1 MPSTLASPEGC
12 GARSAVCHPRCV
24 QGARACEWDCGGGSP
39 ALPTPL
45 QARFR
50 NLRSLPHPIFGSAE
64 LRQRPEKGQSVR
76 EAWKAA
82 GDKQL
87 DLPLGLLT
95 VRDGTGLVPPFLRCP
110 CTCSRYCA
118 AFGALTWPSEPCH
131 HLLCTG
137 FRAPPL
143 VSRGFEGAEKQ
154 SQVLPFPWTALPRP
168 CCAQGLPHLTSF
180 PWGLVEKLA
189 RFYFVSQLGSVQAKP
204 LPGEVVSKGGCNGEA
219 KWC

>member
-1 MPSTLASPEGC
+1 MATGGNPSARCYGLEPSTLASPEGC

-50 NLRSLPHPIFGSAE
+50 NLCSLPHPIFGSAE

-95 VRDGTGLVPPFLRCP
+95 VRDGTRLVPTLPALSVYLLQIL
-110 CTCSRYCA
+110 CSFWGTHV
-118 AFGALTWPSEPCH
+118 AFGALP
-131 HLLCTG
+131 
-137 FRAPPL
+137 PPL
-143 VSRGFEGAEKQ
+143 VHWISC
-154 SQVLPFPWTALPRP
+154 PT
-168 CCAQGLPHLTSF
+168 T
-180 PWGLVEKLA
+180 
-189 RFYFVSQLGSVQAKP
+189 
-204 LPGEVVSKGGCNGEA
+204 GE
-219 KWC
+219 